1 MKNKVIKIIRGFL
14 IKYKN
19 MPVQIKASA
28 WFLICSFMQKGISM
42 ISTPI
47 FTRLLTTE
55 EYGQY
60 SVFDSWMGI
69 ITIFVTL
76 NIGSGIYTQ
85 GLIKFEERRQEFAS
99 SLQGL
104 TTTLI
109 LLWSIIYFI
118 FMKFW
123 NNLFSLST
131 IQVVAMF
138 LMIWSTSM
146 WGFWAAG
153 QRVDYNYVQLVILSI
168 VASIAKPLVGI
179 IFVLLAE
186 DKVTAR
192 IVGLALVEML
202 VYTRLFFQQ
211 MKSGKKFFEKNFWR
225 YALILCVPLLPH
237 YLSQIILGSSDRIMI
252 REMVGTEA
260 AGIYSLA
267 YSVSMIMTLFNTA
280 LSQTITPWMY
290 RKIKEKQVESIGNIT
305 YISLGVIAV
314 LNLLLIMFAP
324 ELVAIF
330 APKEY
335 YDAIWIIPPVAMSS
349 FFIFS
354 YDFFARFEFYYEKTK
369 FIAFASILGAILNL
383 ILNYIFI
390 GLFGYYAAGYT
401 TLVCYIV
408 YVICHY
414 LGMREICKKYL
425 NNAKVYDFKIL
436 IGISSGFMCCG
447 FILLVTYNYSM
458 IRYAIAIISMII
470 LMGLNKQIIKIIKQL
485 LALKRR

>member
-1 MKNKVIKIIRGFL
+1 MRNKITKIITDL
-14 IKYKN
+14 LTKYRN
-19 MPVQIKASA
+19 MPVQVKASV

-69 ITIFVTL
+69 VTVFVTL
-76 NIGSGIYTQ
+76 NIGAGVYTQ
-85 GLIKFEERRQEFAS
+85 GLIKFEDRKQEFAS

-104 TTTLI
+104 TTVLI
-109 LLWSIIYFI
+109 VVWSAIYFI

-131 IQVVAMF
+131 IQMVSML
-138 LMIWSTSM
+138 LMIWATSM

-168 VASIAKPLVGI
+168 IVSVAKPLVGI
-179 IFVLLAE
+179 IFVLAAD

-192 IVGLALVEML
+192 IIGLALVE
-202 VYTRLFFQQ
+202 VIAYSGLFFQQ
-211 MKSGKKFFEKNFWR
+211 MKSGKKFFSKDFWQ
-225 YALILCVPLLPH
+225 YALTLCIPLLPH

-252 REMVGTEA
+252 REMVSAEA

-267 YSVSMIMTLFNTA
+267 YSVSMIMALFNTA
-280 LSQTITPWMY
+280 LSQTISPWMY
-290 RKIKEKQVESIGNIT
+290 RKIKERHLEPIGNIT
-305 YISLGVIAV
+305 YISLGVIAI

-324 ELVAIF
+324 EVIAVF
-330 APKEY
+330 APEEY

-349 FFIFS
+349 FFMFS
-354 YDFFARFEFYYEKTK
+354 YDFFGRFEFYYEKTK
-369 FIAFASILGAILNL
+369 FIAFASVLGAILNL

-390 GLFGYYAAGYT
+390 DWFGYYAAGYT
-401 TLVCYIV
+401 TLICYIV

-414 LGMREICKKYL
+414 LCMREICKKYL
-425 NNAKVYDFKIL
+425 NSAKVFDLKIL
-436 IGISSGFMCCG
+436 IGISSGFMGCG
-447 FILLVTYNYSM
+447 FILLATYSYPT
-458 IRYAIAIISMII
+458 IRYTVIIISMLVFII
-470 LMGLNKQIIKIIKQL
+470 FHRQIVGIMKQL
-485 LALKRR
+485 LDLKRR